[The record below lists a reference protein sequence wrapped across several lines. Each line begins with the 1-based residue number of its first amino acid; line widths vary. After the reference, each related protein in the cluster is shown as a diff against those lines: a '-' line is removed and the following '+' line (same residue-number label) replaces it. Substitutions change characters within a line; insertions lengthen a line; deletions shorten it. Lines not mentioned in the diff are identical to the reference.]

1 MDNKERALNMSEK
14 TIALSLFSGI
24 GGFEVGMAKCGFSFA
39 KTLEW
44 DEKCCETLNLNKE
57 ILGTEEENI
66 QPIDIMKMPP
76 EEFYSGSVDYI
87 VGGPPCQSFSAA
99 GRRAGGVAGTSDIR
113 GTLFEYYCKYVNYF
127 KPKAFVFENVRGIL
141 SANKGEDF
149 KLIMQSFSD
158 VGYRLY
164 WKLLNAADYGAPQL
178 RERVFLVGIREDINV
193 EFKFPL
199 PTFGPDSPEKKT
211 YVTTGETIADLQD
224 DNEVVPEYGGK
235 YGHLLPDIPPG
246 ENYRFYT
253 EEMGHPNP
261 QFAWRSKFSNFLYK
275 MDPDDVCRTIIAY
288 QGRYDG
294 PFHWKNRKC
303 TIDELKRM
311 QGFPKNFR
319 IEQSYQE
326 GVKQVGNSVC
336 PLVCEQIGRALRYQ
350 IEGIEEFKVPLIED
364 GQKLS
369 FDKRKGI
376 KAKKSKEKIKKRY
389 GDLQQMSLFD
399 LSDNAEPVYEDFDR
413 EAEIENGKISWKFKD
428 GVLKIKIID
437 ESCRKKAASIK
448 LNFIGSVTASFKSIQ
463 VDLYVKK
470 WNDFMLKRMWDQ
482 VHAAVA
488 ELSSYDSLMPLYG
501 HFTEPY
507 PKFTVEFSCDFE
519 SDTVTFQKLALNPE
533 TSNKVLE
540 NSVLSN
546 IYEDVNAKIKEIR
559 HYGFDIRT
567 HNTNRTIPEGYFRI
581 CYPYTMPDNI
591 KSNIV
596 WKDKR

>member
-1 MDNKERALNMSEK
+1 MSKK
-14 TIALSLFSGI
+14 TVALSLFSGI
-24 GGFEVGMAKCGFSFA
+24 GGFEVGMANCGFSFA

-44 DEKCCETLNLNKE
+44 DEKCCETLNLNKD
-57 ILGTEEENI
+57 ILGTEEDDI
-66 QPIDIMKMPP
+66 KPIDIMKMSP

-113 GTLFEYYCKYVNYF
+113 GTLFEYYCKYVNHF

-149 KLIMQSFSD
+149 KLIMQSFRD

-199 PTFGPDSPEKKT
+199 PTFGPDSPEKRT

-224 DNEVVPEYGGK
+224 DNEIVPPYGGK

-303 TIDELKRM
+303 TVDELKRM
-311 QGFPKNFR
+311 QGFPRDFR

-326 GVKQVGNSVC
+326 GVKQIGNSVC
-336 PLVCEQIGRALRYQ
+336 PLVCEQIGKALRYQ
-350 IEGIEEFKVPLIED
+350 IEGLEEFKIPLIED

-389 GDLQQMSLFD
+389 GDLQQMSIFD
-399 LSDNAEPVYEDFDR
+399 MLESEEPVYEDFER
-413 EAEIENGKISWKFKD
+413 EAEVEDSKITWKFKD
-428 GVLKIKIID
+428 GILKIKIAED
-437 ESCRKKAASIK
+437 SCRKRAASIK

-463 VDLYVKK
+463 VDLYTKT
-470 WNDFMLKRMWDQ
+470 WNDFMLKKMWDQ
-482 VHAAVA
+482 IHTAVE

-507 PKFTVEFSCDFE
+507 PKFKVDFSCDFE
-519 SDTVTFQKLALNPE
+519 SDTVTFQRLALNPE
-533 TSNKVLE
+533 TANKVL
-540 NSVLSN
+540 NNGVLSS
-546 IYEDVNAKIKEIR
+546 YFGDVNSKIKEVR
-559 HYGFDIRT
+559 QYGFDIRT

-591 KSNIV
+591 KRNIV
-596 WKDKR
+596 WKDRR